1 MTIGE
6 KIKELRKERN
16 LTQEDLAKKSGLT
29 CAAIINIEKGYN
41 APNPKSIYK
50 ICEALNYNYDKLFE
64 LL

>member
-6 KIKELRKERN
+6 KIKEIRKEKG

-29 CAAIINIEKGYN
+29 CAAIINIEKGHN
-41 APNPKSIYK
+41 IPLASTLYK
-50 ICEALNYNYDKLFE
+50 ISEALDYNYDKLFE